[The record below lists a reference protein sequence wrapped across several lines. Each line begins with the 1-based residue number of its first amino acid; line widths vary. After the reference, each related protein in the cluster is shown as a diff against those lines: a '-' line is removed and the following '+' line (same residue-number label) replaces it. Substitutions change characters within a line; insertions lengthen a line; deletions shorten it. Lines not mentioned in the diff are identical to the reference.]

1 MSTLTVGTISEKV
14 TDAGVAVDG
23 VTLKDGGATFTSAVT
38 ATDNTVDLGASSTRF
53 KDLYLS
59 GGAYIGGTGSANKL
73 DDYEEGT
80 WTPVWSASGSATYGI
95 QVGTYTKVG
104 NIVHASCYLFMTN
117 KSTLSGALQLSGFP
131 FTSENLSNNYQS
143 GSIWINNTVNG
154 NVFDGDFNL
163 QGYIAPNS
171 ALFNVQSLDGDGTV
185 AALGTSDV
193 NNTTDLM
200 INISYRTA

>member
-59 GGAYIGGTGSANKL
+59 GGAYLGGTGSANYL